1 MPRTGMGKSYGDNAV
16 KQREAFAAENPDYKA
31 DPSVSGAGAL
41 SGGMTGFQAGSAA
54 GPFGA
59 IAGALIGAVL
69 GAGSAERSAQS
80 AFKEQEKAEKLA
92 EEEMRAAERDAQA
105 VARSSG
111 TKPLPKSAMYLDSS
125 PYGTTQPDPMMTA
138 WDAYKGV

>member
-1 MPRTGMGKSYGDNAV
+1 MAIGLSLTGSDTKAYTAKDQSALD
-16 KQREAFAAENPDYKA
+16 AAKGQGA
-31 DPSVSGAGAL
+31 MSGVSTGVGIGTTLGGPVGAA
-41 SGGMTGFQAGSAA
+41 
-54 GPFGA
+54 
-59 IAGALIGAVL
+59 AGALIGAL
-69 GAGSAERSAQS
+69 WGSTIAEGDYLDAQRAG
-80 AFKEQEKAEKLA
+80 EKAEKKA
-92 EEEMRAAERDAQA
+92 EEEMRAAERDVQA